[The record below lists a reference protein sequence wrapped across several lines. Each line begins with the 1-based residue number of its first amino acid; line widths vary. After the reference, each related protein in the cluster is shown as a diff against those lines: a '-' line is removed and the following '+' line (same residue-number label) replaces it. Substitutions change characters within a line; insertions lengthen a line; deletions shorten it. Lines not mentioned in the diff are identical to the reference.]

1 MNSASPFP
9 PERPVESA
17 STLPQRRDA
26 RAASLVRRLGGR
38 SIVLVGI
45 MGSGKTSVG
54 RRLAQRLGLD
64 FVDADAAIETAAR
77 MTIAEIFKRHGETFF
92 RDREHHVIARLIGE
106 GQKVLATG
114 GGAFMRADTRE
125 KNCRTGDLDLAEG

>member
-1 MNSASPFP
+1 MTSAAHP
-9 PERPVESA
+9 PTEAPSESHHA
-17 STLPQRRDA
+17 SPQRRDA
-26 RAASLVRRLGGR
+26 RAASLVRRLNGR

-54 RRLAQRLGLD
+54 RRLAARLGLD

-114 GGAFMRADTRE
+114 GGAFMRDDTRA
-125 KNCRTGDLDLAEG
+125 KI